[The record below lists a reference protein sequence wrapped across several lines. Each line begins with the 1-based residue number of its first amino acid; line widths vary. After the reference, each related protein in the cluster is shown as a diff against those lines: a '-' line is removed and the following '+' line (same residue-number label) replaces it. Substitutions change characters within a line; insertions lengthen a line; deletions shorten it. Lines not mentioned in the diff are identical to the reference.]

1 MTVNEDSFTN
11 WKNREEIAE
20 SMIPIIGKLHRERD
34 VTVLLHSRSL
44 VNKSVVSILK
54 THRFARQIAG
64 EELSVTE
71 TFPFLQALTTLDLGP
86 SQIDI
91 GMLAATYKADDQG
104 LSVADF
110 TARAVAGATG
120 PDKIERRE
128 PRDVVLYGFGRIG
141 RLLARLLIEKS
152 GSGNGLRLRA
162 IVVRKGAGQDIVKRA
177 SLLRRDSIHGQ
188 FHGTITVDEANNK
201 IIANGNEIAMI
212 YADDPAAVDYTA
224 YGIKD
229 AILIDNTGRW
239 RDREGLSN
247 HLRPGIAKVVL
258 TAPGKGDVPNIVHGV
273 NHDSIKPD
281 EQILSCA
288 SCTTNAIVPPLKAM
302 ADEYG
307 VLRGH
312 VETVHSFTND
322 QNLLDNYHKSDRR
335 GRSAPLNMV
344 ITETGA
350 ASAVAKALP
359 DLEATIT
366 GSSIRVPVPD
376 VSIAILNLQ
385 LARETTREDVLDH
398 LRQVSLTSPLK
409 RQIDF
414 TTAPDAVS
422 SDFIGSRHASIVD
435 AGATKV
441 EGDNAILYLWYDNE
455 FGYSCQV
462 VRVVQYVSGVEYPTF
477 RPRPPD
483 PGPRPFGS
491 ALPPCRWEGG
501 AVLPPGTSVRSALQ
515 VEPVPVCRVRG
526 CVAEAVVD
534 VSHIGVAVGG
544 VGQEAAEVRTAP
556 VGLPDRL
563 GLHPSAEAVS
573 AVLGQH
579 TGAVVLGITRAVA
592 GDDEFGEPGDRA
604 VGGVDGDDGVQLVAA
619 LGDGLRRGP
628 DPVHVPGHGGV
639 VGVVH
644 GHVVHGAAGGG
655 EGPGEVVGDGAL
667 P

>member
-1 MTVNEDSFTN
+1 MTVNDDSFTN
-11 WKNREEIAE
+11 WMHREETAE
-20 SMIPIIGKLHRERD
+20 SMIPLIGKLHRERD

-64 EELSVTE
+64 AELSVTE
-71 TFPFLQALTTLDLGP
+71 TMPFLRALTTLDLGP
-86 SQIDI
+86 SQIDL
-91 GMLAATYKADDQG
+91 GMLAATYKADDRG
-104 LSVADF
+104 LSVEEF
-110 TARAVAGATG
+110 TAEAVSGATG
-120 PDKIERRE
+120 ANKIERRE

-141 RLLARLLIEKS
+141 RLVARLLIEKA

-162 IVVRKGAGQDIVKRA
+162 IVVRGGGPRAAGDLVKRA

-188 FHGTITVDEANNK
+188 FQGTITVDEDSST
-201 IIANGNEIAMI
+201 ILANGNAIKVI
-212 YADDPAAVDYTA
+212 YADDPSAVDYTE
-224 YGIKD
+224 YGIRD
-229 AILIDNTGRW
+229 AILIDNTGKW

-247 HLRPGIAKVVL
+247 HLRPGIDKVVL

-273 NHDSIKPD
+273 NHDTIKPD

-302 ADEYG
+302 DDEYG

-322 QNLLDNYHKSDRR
+322 QNLLDNYHKSERR

-359 DLEATIT
+359 DLKAPIT

-385 LARETTREDVLDH
+385 LARETTREDVH
-398 LRQVSLTSPLK
+398 EYLRDVSLTSPLK

-435 AGATKV
+435 AGALKV
-441 EGDNAILYLWYDNE
+441 DGDNAILYLWYDNE

-462 VRVVQYVSGVEYPTF
+462 VRVVQHVSGVEYPTY
-477 RPRPPD
+477 P
-483 PGPRPFGS
+483 
-491 ALPPCRWEGG
+491 A
-501 AVLPPGTSVRSALQ
+501 T
-515 VEPVPVCRVRG
+515 
-526 CVAEAVVD
+526 
-534 VSHIGVAVGG
+534 
-544 VGQEAAEVRTAP
+544 TA
-556 VGLPDRL
+556 
-563 GLHPSAEAVS
+563 
-573 AVLGQH
+573 
-579 TGAVVLGITRAVA
+579 
-592 GDDEFGEPGDRA
+592 
-604 VGGVDGDDGVQLVAA
+604 
-619 LGDGLRRGP
+619 
-628 DPVHVPGHGGV
+628 
-639 VGVVH
+639 
-644 GHVVHGAAGGG
+644 
-655 EGPGEVVGDGAL
+655 
-667 P
+667 

>member
-1 MTVNEDSFTN
+1 MTVKDDSFTD

-20 SMIPIIGKLHRERD
+20 SMIPMIGRLHRERD

-64 EELSVTE
+64 EELSVTD
-71 TFPFLQALTTLDLGP
+71 TLPFVQALTALDLGP

-91 GMLAATYKADDQG
+91 GRLAEIYKTDDRG
-104 LSVADF
+104 LSVAEF
-110 TARAVAGATG
+110 TEEAVAGATG
-120 PDKIERRE
+120 GNKIDRRE

-141 RLLARLLIEKS
+141 RLVARLLIEKA

-162 IVVRKGAGQDIVKRA
+162 IVVRGGGGRASEDLVKRA

-188 FHGTITVDEANNK
+188 FQGTITVDEAESA
-201 IIANGNEIAMI
+201 IVANGNTIKVI
-212 YADDPAAVDYTA
+212 YANDPSEVDYTA
-224 YGIKD
+224 YGIKN
-229 AILIDNTGRW
+229 AILIDNTGKW
-239 RDREGLSN
+239 RDREGLSQ
-247 HLRPGIAKVVL
+247 HLRPGIDKVVL

-273 NHDSIKPD
+273 NHDTIKPD

-322 QNLLDNYHKSDRR
+322 QNLLDNYHKADRR

-359 DLEATIT
+359 DLKAPIT

-376 VSIAILNLQ
+376 VSIAILSLR
-385 LARETTREDVLDH
+385 LGRETTREEVLDH
-398 LRQVSLTSPLK
+398 LRDVSLTSPLK

-422 SDFIGSRHASIVD
+422 SDFIGSRHSSIVD

-441 EGDNAILYLWYDNE
+441 DGDNAILYLWYDNE

-462 VRVVQYVSGVEYPTF
+462 VRVVQHVTGVEYPTY
-477 RPRPPD
+477 PAP
-483 PGPRPFGS
+483 
-491 ALPPCRWEGG
+491 
-501 AVLPPGTSVRSALQ
+501 AV
-515 VEPVPVCRVRG
+515 
-526 CVAEAVVD
+526 
-534 VSHIGVAVGG
+534 
-544 VGQEAAEVRTAP
+544 
-556 VGLPDRL
+556 
-563 GLHPSAEAVS
+563 
-573 AVLGQH
+573 
-579 TGAVVLGITRAVA
+579 
-592 GDDEFGEPGDRA
+592 
-604 VGGVDGDDGVQLVAA
+604 
-619 LGDGLRRGP
+619 
-628 DPVHVPGHGGV
+628 
-639 VGVVH
+639 
-644 GHVVHGAAGGG
+644 
-655 EGPGEVVGDGAL
+655 
-667 P
+667 

>member
-1 MTVNEDSFTN
+1 MTATVDSFTN

-20 SMIPIIGKLHRERD
+20 SMIPLIGKLHRERD

-54 THRFARQIAG
+54 LHRFARQIAG

-71 TFPFLQALTTLDLGP
+71 TMPYLRALTTLDLGP
-86 SQIDI
+86 SQIDL
-91 GMLAATYKADDQG
+91 GMLAATHKADERG
-104 LSVADF
+104 LSVEEF
-110 TARAVAGATG
+110 TAEAVAGATG
-120 PDKIERRE
+120 PNKIERRA

-141 RLLARLLIEKS
+141 RLVARLLIEKA

-162 IVVRKGAGQDIVKRA
+162 VVVRNSGGQDLVKRA

-188 FHGTITVDEANNK
+188 FQGTITVDEADST
-201 IIANGNEIAMI
+201 IVANGNAIKVI
-212 YADDPAAVDYTA
+212 YADDPASVDYTA

-247 HLRPGIAKVVL
+247 HLRPGIDRVVL

-273 NHDSIKPD
+273 NHDTIKPD
-281 EQILSCA
+281 ERILSCA

-302 ADEYG
+302 DDEYG
-307 VLRGH
+307 VVRGH

-359 DLEATIT
+359 GLKARIT
-366 GSSIRVPVPD
+366 GSSIRVPVPN

-385 LARETTREDVLDH
+385 LARETTRQDVLDH
-398 LRQVSLTSPLK
+398 LRDVSLTSPLR

-414 TTAPDAVS
+414 ISAPDAVS
-422 SDFIGSRHASIVD
+422 SDFIGSRHASIID
-435 AGATKV
+435 AGATKA

-462 VRVVQYVSGVEYPTF
+462 VRIVQYVSGVEYPTY
-477 RPRPPD
+477 PM
-483 PGPRPFGS
+483 
-491 ALPPCRWEGG
+491 
-501 AVLPPGTSVRSALQ
+501 
-515 VEPVPVCRVRG
+515 
-526 CVAEAVVD
+526 
-534 VSHIGVAVGG
+534 
-544 VGQEAAEVRTAP
+544 AAPATV
-556 VGLPDRL
+556 
-563 GLHPSAEAVS
+563 
-573 AVLGQH
+573 
-579 TGAVVLGITRAVA
+579 
-592 GDDEFGEPGDRA
+592 
-604 VGGVDGDDGVQLVAA
+604 
-619 LGDGLRRGP
+619 
-628 DPVHVPGHGGV
+628 
-639 VGVVH
+639 
-644 GHVVHGAAGGG
+644 
-655 EGPGEVVGDGAL
+655 
-667 P
+667 

>member
-1 MTVNEDSFTN
+1 MTVNDDAFTN

-54 THRFARQIAG
+54 THRFARQIDG

-71 TFPFLQALTTLDLGP
+71 TLPFLQALTTLDLGP

-91 GMLAATYKADDQG
+91 GMLAAMHKADDRG
-104 LSVADF
+104 LTEAEF
-110 TARAVAGATG
+110 TAGAVAGATG
-120 PDKIERRE
+120 AEKIERRAS
-128 PRDVVLYGFGRIG
+128 RDVVLYGFGRIG
-141 RLLARLLIEKS
+141 RLLARLLIEKA

-162 IVVRKGAGQDIVKRA
+162 VVVRKGGGQDLVKRA

-188 FHGTITVDEANNK
+188 FQGTITVDEANDR
-201 IIANGNEIAMI
+201 IIANGNEIQMI
-212 YADDPAAVDYTA
+212 YADDPASVDYTA
-224 YGIKD
+224 YGIDD
-229 AILIDNTGRW
+229 AILIDNTGKW

-258 TAPGKGDVPNIVHGV
+258 TAPGKGDVLNVVHGV
-273 NHDSIKPD
+273 NHDMIKQD
-281 EQILSCA
+281 EQIISCA

-312 VETVHSFTND
+312 VETIHSFTND
-322 QNLLDNYHKSDRR
+322 QNLLDNYHSSDRR

-359 DLEATIT
+359 DLDATIT

-376 VSIAILNLQ
+376 VSIAILSLK
-385 LARETTREDVLDH
+385 LGRETTREEVLGH
-398 LRQVSLTSPLK
+398 LREVSLTSPLK

-435 AGATKV
+435 AGPTQV
-441 EGDNAILYLWYDNE
+441 DGDNAILYLWYDNE

-462 VRVVQYVSGVEYPTF
+462 IRVVQYVSGVEYPTY
-477 RPRPPD
+477 
-483 PGPRPFGS
+483 
-491 ALPPCRWEGG
+491 
-501 AVLPPGTSVRSALQ
+501 
-515 VEPVPVCRVRG
+515 PVP
-526 CVAEAVVD
+526 
-534 VSHIGVAVGG
+534 
-544 VGQEAAEVRTAP
+544 
-556 VGLPDRL
+556 
-563 GLHPSAEAVS
+563 
-573 AVLGQH
+573 
-579 TGAVVLGITRAVA
+579 
-592 GDDEFGEPGDRA
+592 
-604 VGGVDGDDGVQLVAA
+604 A
-619 LGDGLRRGP
+619 L
-628 DPVHVPGHGGV
+628 
-639 VGVVH
+639 
-644 GHVVHGAAGGG
+644 
-655 EGPGEVVGDGAL
+655 
-667 P
+667 

>member
-1 MTVNEDSFTN
+1 MTVNDDVFTD

-20 SMIPIIGKLHRERD
+20 SMIPIIGRLHRERD
-34 VTVLLHSRSL
+34 VTVLLYSRSL

-71 TFPFLQALTTLDLGP
+71 TLPFLQALTTLDLGP
-86 SQIDI
+86 SQIDL
-91 GMLAATYKADDQG
+91 GMLAATYRADSRG
-104 LSVADF
+104 LSVEQF
-110 TARAVAGATG
+110 TAEAVVGATG
-120 PDKIERRE
+120 ANKFERRE
-128 PRDVVLYGFGRIG
+128 SGRDVVLYGFGRIG
-141 RLLARLLIEKS
+141 RLVARLLIEKA

-162 IVVRKGAGQDIVKRA
+162 IVVRGGGDQDLVKRA

-188 FHGTITVDEANNK
+188 FQGTITVDEANST
-201 IIANGNEIAMI
+201 IVANGTAIKVI
-212 YADDPAAVDYTA
+212 YANDPSEIDYTV
-224 YGIKD
+224 YGIRD
-229 AILIDNTGRW
+229 AILIDNTGKW

-247 HLRPGIAKVVL
+247 HLRPGIEKVVL

-273 NHDSIKPD
+273 NHDTIKPD

-302 ADEYG
+302 DDEYG

-322 QNLLDNYHKSDRR
+322 QNLLDNYHKADRR

-359 DLEATIT
+359 DLKAKIT

-385 LARETTREDVLDH
+385 LSRETNREEVLDY
-398 LRQVSLTSPLK
+398 LRNVSLTSSLK

-422 SDFIGSRHASIVD
+422 NDFIGSRHASIVD

-462 VRVVQYVSGVEYPTF
+462 IRVVQHVSGVEYPTY
-477 RPRPPD
+477 
-483 PGPRPFGS
+483 
-491 ALPPCRWEGG
+491 
-501 AVLPPGTSVRSALQ
+501 
-515 VEPVPVCRVRG
+515 PVP
-526 CVAEAVVD
+526 AV
-534 VSHIGVAVGG
+534 
-544 VGQEAAEVRTAP
+544 
-556 VGLPDRL
+556 
-563 GLHPSAEAVS
+563 
-573 AVLGQH
+573 
-579 TGAVVLGITRAVA
+579 
-592 GDDEFGEPGDRA
+592 
-604 VGGVDGDDGVQLVAA
+604 
-619 LGDGLRRGP
+619 
-628 DPVHVPGHGGV
+628 
-639 VGVVH
+639 
-644 GHVVHGAAGGG
+644 
-655 EGPGEVVGDGAL
+655 
-667 P
+667 

>member
-1 MTVNEDSFTN
+1 MTANDDSFTN

-64 EELSVTE
+64 AELSVTE
-71 TFPFLQALTTLDLGP
+71 TMPFLKALTTLDLGP
-86 SQIDI
+86 SQIDL
-91 GMLAATYKADDQG
+91 GMLAATYRADDRG
-104 LSVADF
+104 LPVEAF
-110 TARAVAGATG
+110 TAEAVAGATG
-120 PDKIERRE
+120 ADKIERRE

-141 RLLARLLIEKS
+141 RLLARLLIEKA

-162 IVVRKGAGQDIVKRA
+162 IVVRNSGGRTAEDLVKRA

-188 FHGTITVDEANNK
+188 FQGTITVDEAAET
-201 IIANGNEIAMI
+201 IVANGNEIKVI
-212 YADDPAAVDYTA
+212 YSDDPTSVDYTA

-239 RDREGLSN
+239 RDREGLSK
-247 HLRPGIAKVVL
+247 HLRPGIDKVVL

-273 NHDSIKPD
+273 NHDTIKPD
-281 EQILSCA
+281 ERILSCA

-322 QNLLDNYHKSDRR
+322 QNLLDNYHKSERR

-359 DLEATIT
+359 GLKARIT

-385 LARETTREDVLDH
+385 LAREATRAEVLDH
-398 LRQVSLTSPLK
+398 LREVSLTSPLK

-414 TTAPDAVS
+414 ISAPDAVS

-462 VRVVQYVSGVEYPTF
+462 VRVVQHVSGVEYPTY
-477 RPRPPD
+477 PAP
-483 PGPRPFGS
+483 
-491 ALPPCRWEGG
+491 
-501 AVLPPGTSVRSALQ
+501 AV
-515 VEPVPVCRVRG
+515 
-526 CVAEAVVD
+526 
-534 VSHIGVAVGG
+534 
-544 VGQEAAEVRTAP
+544 
-556 VGLPDRL
+556 
-563 GLHPSAEAVS
+563 
-573 AVLGQH
+573 
-579 TGAVVLGITRAVA
+579 
-592 GDDEFGEPGDRA
+592 
-604 VGGVDGDDGVQLVAA
+604 
-619 LGDGLRRGP
+619 
-628 DPVHVPGHGGV
+628 
-639 VGVVH
+639 
-644 GHVVHGAAGGG
+644 
-655 EGPGEVVGDGAL
+655 
-667 P
+667 

>member
-1 MTVNEDSFTN
+1 MTLNEDSFTN
-11 WKNREEIAE
+11 WKHREEIAE
-20 SMIPIIGKLHRERD
+20 SMIPVIGKLHRERD

-64 EELSVTE
+64 AELSVTD
-71 TFPFLQALTTLDLGP
+71 TLPFLRALTALDLGP

-91 GMLAATYKADDQG
+91 GMLAETHRADDRG
-104 LSVADF
+104 LSVEEF
-110 TARAVAGATG
+110 TAEAVAGATG
-120 PDKIERRE
+120 AHKIECRE
-128 PRDVVLYGFGRIG
+128 GRDVVLYGFGRIG
-141 RLLARLLIEKS
+141 RLVARLLIEKA

-162 IVVRKGAGQDIVKRA
+162 IVVRGSGGRAGEDLVKRA

-188 FHGTITVDEANNK
+188 FQGTITVDEANST
-201 IIANGNEIAMI
+201 IVANGNEIKVI
-212 YADDPAAVDYTA
+212 YADDPTAVDYTA

-229 AILIDNTGRW
+229 AILVDNTGKW
-239 RDREGLSN
+239 RDREGLSK
-247 HLRPGIAKVVL
+247 HLRPGIDKVVL
-258 TAPGKGDVPNIVHGV
+258 TAPGKGDVPNVVHGV
-273 NHDSIKPD
+273 NHDTIKPD

-359 DLEATIT
+359 DLEAKIT

-385 LARETTREDVLDH
+385 LARETTREEVLDY
-398 LRQVSLTSPLK
+398 LRDVSLTSPLK

-414 TTAPDAVS
+414 ISAPDAVS
-422 SDFIGSRHASIVD
+422 NDFIGSRHASIVD

-462 VRVVQYVSGVEYPTF
+462 IRVVQYVSGVEYPTY
-477 RPRPPD
+477 P
-483 PGPRPFGS
+483 
-491 ALPPCRWEGG
+491 
-501 AVLPPGTSVRSALQ
+501 
-515 VEPVPVCRVRG
+515 
-526 CVAEAVVD
+526 
-534 VSHIGVAVGG
+534 
-544 VGQEAAEVRTAP
+544 AP
-556 VGLPDRL
+556 V
-563 GLHPSAEAVS
+563 V
-573 AVLGQH
+573 
-579 TGAVVLGITRAVA
+579 
-592 GDDEFGEPGDRA
+592 
-604 VGGVDGDDGVQLVAA
+604 
-619 LGDGLRRGP
+619 
-628 DPVHVPGHGGV
+628 
-639 VGVVH
+639 
-644 GHVVHGAAGGG
+644 
-655 EGPGEVVGDGAL
+655 
-667 P
+667 

>member
-1 MTVNEDSFTN
+1 MTVNDDVFTD

-20 SMIPIIGKLHRERD
+20 SMIPIIGRLHRERD

-71 TFPFLQALTTLDLGP
+71 TLPFLQALTALDLGP

-91 GMLAATYKADDQG
+91 GMLAATHRADGRG
-104 LSVADF
+104 LSVEQF
-110 TARAVAGATG
+110 TAEAVAGATG
-120 PDKIERRE
+120 DNKIERFGS
-128 PRDVVLYGFGRIG
+128 RDVVLYGFGRIG
-141 RLLARLLIEKS
+141 RLVARLLIEKA
-152 GSGNGLRLRA
+152 SGNGLRLKA
-162 IVVRKGAGQDIVKRA
+162 IVVRRGGDQDIVKRA

-188 FHGTITVDEANNK
+188 FQGTITVDEANDT
-201 IIANGNEIAMI
+201 IVANGNAIKVI
-212 YADDPAAVDYTA
+212 YADDPSQVDYTA
-224 YGIKD
+224 YGIND
-229 AILIDNTGRW
+229 AILIDNTGKW
-239 RDREGLSN
+239 RDREGLSK
-247 HLRPGIAKVVL
+247 HLRPGIDKVVL

-273 NHDSIKPD
+273 NHDTVKPD
-281 EQILSCA
+281 EQIISCA

-302 ADEYG
+302 DDEYG

-322 QNLLDNYHKSDRR
+322 QNLLDNYHKADRR

-359 DLEATIT
+359 DLKAKIT

-385 LARETTREDVLDH
+385 LARETSREEVLEY
-398 LRQVSLTSPLK
+398 LREVSLTSSLK

-422 SDFIGSRHASIVD
+422 NDFIGSRHASIVD

-462 VRVVQYVSGVEYPTF
+462 IRVVQYVSGVEFPTF
-477 RPRPPD
+477 PAP
-483 PGPRPFGS
+483 
-491 ALPPCRWEGG
+491 
-501 AVLPPGTSVRSALQ
+501 AV
-515 VEPVPVCRVRG
+515 
-526 CVAEAVVD
+526 
-534 VSHIGVAVGG
+534 
-544 VGQEAAEVRTAP
+544 
-556 VGLPDRL
+556 
-563 GLHPSAEAVS
+563 
-573 AVLGQH
+573 
-579 TGAVVLGITRAVA
+579 
-592 GDDEFGEPGDRA
+592 
-604 VGGVDGDDGVQLVAA
+604 
-619 LGDGLRRGP
+619 
-628 DPVHVPGHGGV
+628 
-639 VGVVH
+639 
-644 GHVVHGAAGGG
+644 
-655 EGPGEVVGDGAL
+655 
-667 P
+667 

>member
-20 SMIPIIGKLHRERD
+20 SMIPLIGKLHRERD

-64 EELSVTE
+64 EELSVTQ
-71 TFPFLQALTTLDLGP
+71 TMPFLQALTALDLGP

-91 GMLAATYKADDQG
+91 GMLAATYRSDDRG
-104 LSVADF
+104 LSVAAF
-110 TARAVAGATG
+110 TAEAVAGATG
-120 PDKIERRE
+120 ANKLERHE
-128 PRDVVLYGFGRIG
+128 GRDVVLYGFGRIG
-141 RLLARLLIEKS
+141 RLVARLLIEKA

-162 IVVRKGAGQDIVKRA
+162 IVVRGDARRAAEDIVKRA

-188 FHGTITVDEANNK
+188 FQGTITVDEANGA
-201 IIANGNEIAMI
+201 IIANGNEIKVI
-212 YADDPAAVDYTA
+212 HADDPASVDYTA

-229 AILIDNTGRW
+229 AILIDNTGKW
-239 RDREGLSN
+239 RDREGLSQ
-247 HLRPGIAKVVL
+247 HLRPGIDKVVL

-273 NHDSIKPD
+273 NHDTVKPD
-281 EQILSCA
+281 ERILSCA

-302 ADEYG
+302 DDEYG

-322 QNLLDNYHKSDRR
+322 QNLLDNYHKSERR

-350 ASAVAKALP
+350 ASAVTKALP
-359 DLEATIT
+359 DLKARIT

-385 LARETTREDVLDH
+385 LAQETTREQVLDH
-398 LRQVSLTSPLK
+398 LRNVSLTSPLK

-414 TTAPDAVS
+414 ISAPDAVS
-422 SDFIGSRHASIVD
+422 SDFIGSRHASIID

-462 VRVVQYVSGVEYPTF
+462 VRVVQHVSGVEYPTY
-477 RPRPPD
+477 PAP
-483 PGPRPFGS
+483 
-491 ALPPCRWEGG
+491 
-501 AVLPPGTSVRSALQ
+501 AV
-515 VEPVPVCRVRG
+515 
-526 CVAEAVVD
+526 
-534 VSHIGVAVGG
+534 
-544 VGQEAAEVRTAP
+544 
-556 VGLPDRL
+556 
-563 GLHPSAEAVS
+563 
-573 AVLGQH
+573 
-579 TGAVVLGITRAVA
+579 
-592 GDDEFGEPGDRA
+592 
-604 VGGVDGDDGVQLVAA
+604 
-619 LGDGLRRGP
+619 
-628 DPVHVPGHGGV
+628 
-639 VGVVH
+639 
-644 GHVVHGAAGGG
+644 
-655 EGPGEVVGDGAL
+655 
-667 P
+667 

>member
-1 MTVNEDSFTN
+1 VTAVNDDSFTN
-11 WKNREEIAE
+11 WKTREEIAE

-64 EELSVTE
+64 EELSVVE
-71 TFPFLQALTTLDLGP
+71 TLPFLQALTALDLGP

-91 GMLAATYKADDQG
+91 GMLAATYKGDDRG
-104 LSVADF
+104 LSVAEF
-110 TARAVAGATG
+110 TAEAVAGATG
-120 PDKIERRE
+120 ANKIERGE
-128 PRDVVLYGFGRIG
+128 GRDVVLYGFGRIG
-141 RLLARLLIEKS
+141 RLVARLLIEKA

-162 IVVRKGAGQDIVKRA
+162 IVVRGGGEQSAEDIVKRA

-188 FHGTITVDEANNK
+188 FQGTITVDEASST
-201 IIANGNEIAMI
+201 IFANGNAIKVI
-212 YADDPAAVDYTA
+212 YANDPSEVDYTA
-224 YGIKD
+224 YGIKN
-229 AILIDNTGRW
+229 AILIDNTGKW
-239 RDREGLSN
+239 RDREGLSQ
-247 HLRPGIAKVVL
+247 HLRPGIDKVVL

-273 NHDSIKPD
+273 NHDTVKPD

-302 ADEYG
+302 DDEFG
-307 VLRGH
+307 VERGH

-322 QNLLDNYHKSDRR
+322 QNLLDNYHKAERR

-359 DLEATIT
+359 DLKARIT

-385 LARETTREDVLDH
+385 LSRETSREEVLDH
-398 LRQVSLTSPLK
+398 LREVSLTSPLR

-462 VRVVQYVSGVEYPTF
+462 IRVVQYVSGVEYPTF
-477 RPRPPD
+477 PSP
-483 PGPRPFGS
+483 
-491 ALPPCRWEGG
+491 AL
-501 AVLPPGTSVRSALQ
+501 
-515 VEPVPVCRVRG
+515 
-526 CVAEAVVD
+526 
-534 VSHIGVAVGG
+534 
-544 VGQEAAEVRTAP
+544 
-556 VGLPDRL
+556 
-563 GLHPSAEAVS
+563 
-573 AVLGQH
+573 
-579 TGAVVLGITRAVA
+579 
-592 GDDEFGEPGDRA
+592 
-604 VGGVDGDDGVQLVAA
+604 
-619 LGDGLRRGP
+619 
-628 DPVHVPGHGGV
+628 
-639 VGVVH
+639 
-644 GHVVHGAAGGG
+644 
-655 EGPGEVVGDGAL
+655 
-667 P
+667 

>member
-1 MTVNEDSFTN
+1 VTVNDDSFTN
-11 WKNREEIAE
+11 WKHREEIAE
-20 SMIPIIGKLHRERD
+20 SMIPMIGKLHRERD

-71 TFPFLQALTTLDLGP
+71 TLPFLQALTTLDLGP

-91 GMLAATYKADDQG
+91 GMLAAMYKTDDRG

-110 TARAVAGATG
+110 TAEAVAGATG
-120 PDKIERRE
+120 ANKIEGRQG
-128 PRDVVLYGFGRIG
+128 RDVVLYGFGRIG
-141 RLLARLLIEKS
+141 RLLARLLIEKA

-162 IVVRKGAGQDIVKRA
+162 IVVRGGGDRAGADLVKRA

-188 FHGTITVDEANNK
+188 FQGTITVDEANST
-201 IIANGNEIAMI
+201 IVANGNAIKVI
-212 YADDPAAVDYTA
+212 YADDPSQVDYTA
-224 YGIKD
+224 YGIED
-229 AILIDNTGRW
+229 AILIDNTGKW
-239 RDREGLSN
+239 RDRAGLSQ
-247 HLRPGIAKVVL
+247 HLRPGIDKVVL

-273 NHDSIKPD
+273 NHDTIKP
-281 EQILSCA
+281 EERILSCA

-302 ADEYG
+302 DDEFG
-307 VLRGH
+307 VRRGH

-359 DLEATIT
+359 GLKARIT

-385 LARETTREDVLDH
+385 LARETTREEVLDH

-414 TTAPDAVS
+414 ISAPDAVS

-441 EGDNAILYLWYDNE
+441 DGDNAILYLWYDNE

-462 VRVVQYVSGVEYPTF
+462 IRVVQYVSGVEYPTF
-477 RPRPPD
+477 PAP
-483 PGPRPFGS
+483 
-491 ALPPCRWEGG
+491 
-501 AVLPPGTSVRSALQ
+501 
-515 VEPVPVCRVRG
+515 
-526 CVAEAVVD
+526 
-534 VSHIGVAVGG
+534 
-544 VGQEAAEVRTAP
+544 AA
-556 VGLPDRL
+556 
-563 GLHPSAEAVS
+563 
-573 AVLGQH
+573 
-579 TGAVVLGITRAVA
+579 
-592 GDDEFGEPGDRA
+592 
-604 VGGVDGDDGVQLVAA
+604 
-619 LGDGLRRGP
+619 
-628 DPVHVPGHGGV
+628 
-639 VGVVH
+639 
-644 GHVVHGAAGGG
+644 
-655 EGPGEVVGDGAL
+655 
-667 P
+667 

>member
-1 MTVNEDSFTN
+1 MTLNEDSFTN
-11 WKNREEIAE
+11 WKHREEIAE
-20 SMIPIIGKLHRERD
+20 SMIPVIGKLHRERD

-44 VNKSVVSILK
+44 VNKSVISILK

-64 EELSVTE
+64 AELSVTD
-71 TFPFLQALTTLDLGP
+71 TLPFLQALTALDLGP

-91 GMLAATYKADDQG
+91 GMLAEAHRTDDRG
-104 LSVADF
+104 LSVEEF
-110 TARAVAGATG
+110 TAEAVAGATG
-120 PDKIERRE
+120 ANKIECRE
-128 PRDVVLYGFGRIG
+128 GRDVVLYGFGRIG
-141 RLLARLLIEKS
+141 RLVARLLIEKA

-162 IVVRKGAGQDIVKRA
+162 IVVRGSGGRAGEDLVKRA

-188 FHGTITVDEANNK
+188 FQGTITIDEANSA
-201 IIANGNEIAMI
+201 IVANGNEIKVI
-212 YADDPAAVDYTA
+212 YADDPTSVDYTE

-229 AILIDNTGRW
+229 AILIDNTGKW
-239 RDREGLSN
+239 RDREGLSK
-247 HLRPGIAKVVL
+247 HLRPGIDKVVL
-258 TAPGKGDVPNIVHGV
+258 TAPGKGDVPNVVHGV
-273 NHDSIKPD
+273 NHDTIKPD

-359 DLEATIT
+359 DLEAKIT

-385 LARETTREDVLDH
+385 LARETTREEVLDY
-398 LRQVSLTSPLK
+398 LRDVSLTSPLK

-414 TTAPDAVS
+414 TSAPDAVS
-422 SDFIGSRHASIVD
+422 NDFIGSRHASIVD

-462 VRVVQYVSGVEYPTF
+462 IRVVQYVSGVEYPTY
-477 RPRPPD
+477 P
-483 PGPRPFGS
+483 
-491 ALPPCRWEGG
+491 
-501 AVLPPGTSVRSALQ
+501 
-515 VEPVPVCRVRG
+515 
-526 CVAEAVVD
+526 
-534 VSHIGVAVGG
+534 
-544 VGQEAAEVRTAP
+544 AP
-556 VGLPDRL
+556 V
-563 GLHPSAEAVS
+563 V
-573 AVLGQH
+573 
-579 TGAVVLGITRAVA
+579 
-592 GDDEFGEPGDRA
+592 
-604 VGGVDGDDGVQLVAA
+604 
-619 LGDGLRRGP
+619 
-628 DPVHVPGHGGV
+628 
-639 VGVVH
+639 
-644 GHVVHGAAGGG
+644 
-655 EGPGEVVGDGAL
+655 
-667 P
+667 

>member
-1 MTVNEDSFTN
+1 MTVNDDVFTD

-20 SMIPIIGKLHRERD
+20 SMIPIIGRLHRERD
-34 VTVLLHSRSL
+34 VTVLLYSRSL

-71 TFPFLQALTTLDLGP
+71 TLPFLQALTTLDLGP
-86 SQIDI
+86 SQIDL
-91 GMLAATYKADDQG
+91 GMLAATYRADSRG
-104 LSVADF
+104 LSVEQF
-110 TARAVAGATG
+110 TAEAVAGATG
-120 PDKIERRE
+120 ANKIERRE
-128 PRDVVLYGFGRIG
+128 SPRDVVLYGFGRIG
-141 RLLARLLIEKS
+141 RLVARLLIEKA

-162 IVVRKGAGQDIVKRA
+162 IVVRGGGDQDIVKRA

-188 FHGTITVDEANNK
+188 FQGTITVDEANNT
-201 IIANGNEIAMI
+201 IVANGTEIKVI
-212 YADDPAAVDYTA
+212 YANDPSEVDYTA
-224 YGIKD
+224 YGIRD
-229 AILIDNTGRW
+229 AILIDNTGKW

-247 HLRPGIAKVVL
+247 HLRPGIEKVVL

-273 NHDSIKPD
+273 NHDTIKPD

-302 ADEYG
+302 EDEYG

-322 QNLLDNYHKSDRR
+322 QNLLDNYHKADRR

-359 DLEATIT
+359 DLKAKIT

-385 LARETTREDVLDH
+385 LARETTRDEVLDY
-398 LRQVSLTSPLK
+398 LRNVSLTSSLK

-422 SDFIGSRHASIVD
+422 NDFIGSRHASIVD

-462 VRVVQYVSGVEYPTF
+462 IRVVQHVSGVEYPTY
-477 RPRPPD
+477 
-483 PGPRPFGS
+483 
-491 ALPPCRWEGG
+491 
-501 AVLPPGTSVRSALQ
+501 
-515 VEPVPVCRVRG
+515 
-526 CVAEAVVD
+526 
-534 VSHIGVAVGG
+534 
-544 VGQEAAEVRTAP
+544 
-556 VGLPDRL
+556 
-563 GLHPSAEAVS
+563 PSAAV
-573 AVLGQH
+573 
-579 TGAVVLGITRAVA
+579 
-592 GDDEFGEPGDRA
+592 
-604 VGGVDGDDGVQLVAA
+604 
-619 LGDGLRRGP
+619 
-628 DPVHVPGHGGV
+628 
-639 VGVVH
+639 
-644 GHVVHGAAGGG
+644 
-655 EGPGEVVGDGAL
+655 
-667 P
+667 

>member
-1 MTVNEDSFTN
+1 MTLNEDSFTN
-11 WKNREEIAE
+11 WKHREEIAE
-20 SMIPIIGKLHRERD
+20 SMIPLIGKLHRERD

-64 EELSVTE
+64 AELSVTD
-71 TFPFLQALTTLDLGP
+71 TLPFLQALTALDLGP

-91 GMLAATYKADDQG
+91 GMLAETHRADDRG
-104 LSVADF
+104 LSVAEF
-110 TARAVAGATG
+110 TAEAVAGATG
-120 PDKIERRE
+120 ANKIECRE
-128 PRDVVLYGFGRIG
+128 GRDVVLYGFGRIG
-141 RLLARLLIEKS
+141 RLVARLLIEKA

-162 IVVRKGAGQDIVKRA
+162 IVVRGSGGRAGEDIVKRA

-188 FHGTITVDEANNK
+188 FQGTITVDEANGK
-201 IIANGNEIAMI
+201 IIANGNEIKVI
-212 YADDPAAVDYTA
+212 YADDPTSVDYTA

-229 AILIDNTGRW
+229 AILIDNTGKW
-239 RDREGLSN
+239 RDREGLSK
-247 HLRPGIAKVVL
+247 HLRPGIDKVVL

-273 NHDSIKPD
+273 NHDTIKPD

-359 DLEATIT
+359 DLKAKIT

-385 LARETTREDVLDH
+385 LARETTREKVLDY
-398 LRQVSLTSPLK
+398 LRDVSLTSPLK

-414 TTAPDAVS
+414 ISAPDAVS
-422 SDFIGSRHASIVD
+422 NDFIGSRHASIVD

-462 VRVVQYVSGVEYPTF
+462 IRVVQHVSGVEYPTY
-477 RPRPPD
+477 P
-483 PGPRPFGS
+483 
-491 ALPPCRWEGG
+491 
-501 AVLPPGTSVRSALQ
+501 
-515 VEPVPVCRVRG
+515 
-526 CVAEAVVD
+526 
-534 VSHIGVAVGG
+534 
-544 VGQEAAEVRTAP
+544 AP
-556 VGLPDRL
+556 V
-563 GLHPSAEAVS
+563 V
-573 AVLGQH
+573 
-579 TGAVVLGITRAVA
+579 
-592 GDDEFGEPGDRA
+592 
-604 VGGVDGDDGVQLVAA
+604 
-619 LGDGLRRGP
+619 
-628 DPVHVPGHGGV
+628 
-639 VGVVH
+639 
-644 GHVVHGAAGGG
+644 
-655 EGPGEVVGDGAL
+655 
-667 P
+667 

>member
-1 MTVNEDSFTN
+1 MTVNDDSFTN

-20 SMIPIIGKLHRERD
+20 SMIPMIGKLHRERD

-64 EELSVTE
+64 AELSVTE
-71 TFPFLQALTTLDLGP
+71 TLPFLQALTTLDLGP

-91 GMLAATYKADDQG
+91 GMLAATYKDDDRG
-104 LSVADF
+104 LTVAEF
-110 TARAVAGATG
+110 TAEAVAGATG
-120 PDKIERRE
+120 ANKIDRRE

-141 RLLARLLIEKS
+141 RLVARLLIEKS

-162 IVVRKGAGQDIVKRA
+162 IVVRGGGERAAEDIVKRA
-177 SLLRRDSIHGQ
+177 SLLRRDSVHGQ
-188 FHGTITVDEANNK
+188 FQGTITVDEDNST
-201 IIANGNEIAMI
+201 ILANGNAIRVI
-212 YADDPAAVDYTA
+212 YADDPTKVDYTA
-224 YGIKD
+224 YGIKN
-229 AILIDNTGRW
+229 AILIDNTGKW
-239 RDREGLSN
+239 RDREGLSK
-247 HLRPGIAKVVL
+247 HLRPGIDKVVL

-273 NHDSIKPD
+273 NHDTIKPD

-359 DLEATIT
+359 DLKAKIT

-385 LARETTREDVLDH
+385 LARETTREEVLDH
-398 LRQVSLTSPLK
+398 LREVSLTSPLK

-414 TTAPDAVS
+414 ISAPDAVS

-435 AGATKV
+435 AGALKV

-462 VRVVQYVSGVEYPTF
+462 VRVVQHVSGVEYPTY
-477 RPRPPD
+477 PAP
-483 PGPRPFGS
+483 
-491 ALPPCRWEGG
+491 
-501 AVLPPGTSVRSALQ
+501 AV
-515 VEPVPVCRVRG
+515 
-526 CVAEAVVD
+526 
-534 VSHIGVAVGG
+534 
-544 VGQEAAEVRTAP
+544 
-556 VGLPDRL
+556 
-563 GLHPSAEAVS
+563 
-573 AVLGQH
+573 
-579 TGAVVLGITRAVA
+579 
-592 GDDEFGEPGDRA
+592 
-604 VGGVDGDDGVQLVAA
+604 
-619 LGDGLRRGP
+619 
-628 DPVHVPGHGGV
+628 
-639 VGVVH
+639 
-644 GHVVHGAAGGG
+644 
-655 EGPGEVVGDGAL
+655 
-667 P
+667 

>member
-1 MTVNEDSFTN
+1 MTVNDDSFTN

-54 THRFARQIAG
+54 THRFARQMAG
-64 EELSVTE
+64 GELSVTE
-71 TFPFLQALTTLDLGP
+71 TLPFLQVLTTLDLGP

-91 GMLAATYKADDQG
+91 GMLAATYKTDDRG
-104 LSVADF
+104 LSVEEF
-110 TARAVAGATG
+110 TAEAVAGATG
-120 PDKIERRE
+120 ANKIERCE
-128 PRDVVLYGFGRIG
+128 SRDVVLYGFGRIG
-141 RLLARLLIEKS
+141 RLVARLLIEKA

-162 IVVRKGAGQDIVKRA
+162 IVVRGGGGRAVEDLVKRA

-188 FHGTITVDEANNK
+188 FQGTITVDEANSK
-201 IIANGNEIAMI
+201 IIANGNEIKVI
-212 YADDPAAVDYTA
+212 YANDPSEVDYTA

-229 AILIDNTGRW
+229 AILIDNTGKW
-239 RDREGLSN
+239 RDREGLSK
-247 HLRPGIAKVVL
+247 HLRPGIDKVVL

-273 NHDSIKPD
+273 NHDTIKPD

-322 QNLLDNYHKSDRR
+322 QNLLDNYHKADRR

-359 DLEATIT
+359 DLKAPIT

-376 VSIAILNLQ
+376 VSIAILSLR
-385 LARETTREDVLDH
+385 LGRETTREEVLDY
-398 LRQVSLTSPLK
+398 LRDVSLTSPLK

-414 TTAPDAVS
+414 TSAPDAVS
-422 SDFIGSRHASIVD
+422 SDFIGSRHSSIVD

-441 EGDNAILYLWYDNE
+441 EGDDAILYLWYDNE

-462 VRVVQYVSGVEYPTF
+462 IRVVQHVSGVEYPTY
-477 RPRPPD
+477 PAP
-483 PGPRPFGS
+483 
-491 ALPPCRWEGG
+491 
-501 AVLPPGTSVRSALQ
+501 AV
-515 VEPVPVCRVRG
+515 
-526 CVAEAVVD
+526 
-534 VSHIGVAVGG
+534 
-544 VGQEAAEVRTAP
+544 
-556 VGLPDRL
+556 
-563 GLHPSAEAVS
+563 
-573 AVLGQH
+573 
-579 TGAVVLGITRAVA
+579 
-592 GDDEFGEPGDRA
+592 
-604 VGGVDGDDGVQLVAA
+604 
-619 LGDGLRRGP
+619 
-628 DPVHVPGHGGV
+628 
-639 VGVVH
+639 
-644 GHVVHGAAGGG
+644 
-655 EGPGEVVGDGAL
+655 
-667 P
+667 

>member
-34 VTVLLHSRSL
+34 VTILLHSRSL

-54 THRFARQIAG
+54 THRFARQIDG

-71 TFPFLQALTTLDLGP
+71 TMPFLQALTTLDLGP

-91 GMLAATYKADDQG
+91 GMLAALYKNDDRG
-104 LSVADF
+104 LTVEAF
-110 TARAVAGATG
+110 TAGAVAGATG
-120 PDKIERRE
+120 ENKIEQRRDG
-128 PRDVVLYGFGRIG
+128 RDVVLYGFGRIG
-141 RLLARLLIEKS
+141 RLVARLLIEKA

-162 IVVRKGAGQDIVKRA
+162 IVVRGGGEADLVKRA

-188 FHGTITVDEANNK
+188 FQGTITVDEANST
-201 IIANGNEIAMI
+201 IVANGNAIRVI
-212 YADDPAAVDYTA
+212 YANDPSEVDYTA

-229 AILIDNTGRW
+229 AILIDNTGKW
-239 RDREGLSN
+239 RDREGLSK
-247 HLRPGIAKVVL
+247 HLRPGIDKVVL

-273 NHDSIKPD
+273 NHDMVKPD
-281 EQILSCA
+281 ERILSCA

-302 ADEYG
+302 DDEYG

-322 QNLLDNYHKSDRR
+322 QNLLDNYHKADRR

-359 DLEATIT
+359 ELKAPIT

-376 VSIAILNLQ
+376 VSIAILSLR
-385 LARETTREDVLDH
+385 LGRETTREEVLDY
-398 LRQVSLTSPLK
+398 LRDVSLNSPLK

-422 SDFIGSRHASIVD
+422 MDFVGSRHASIVD

-441 EGDNAILYLWYDNE
+441 DGDNAILYLWYDNE

-462 VRVVQYVSGVEYPTF
+462 IRVVQHVSGVEYPTY
-477 RPRPPD
+477 P
-483 PGPRPFGS
+483 
-491 ALPPCRWEGG
+491 
-501 AVLPPGTSVRSALQ
+501 
-515 VEPVPVCRVRG
+515 
-526 CVAEAVVD
+526 
-534 VSHIGVAVGG
+534 
-544 VGQEAAEVRTAP
+544 AP
-556 VGLPDRL
+556 Q
-563 GLHPSAEAVS
+563 A
-573 AVLGQH
+573 
-579 TGAVVLGITRAVA
+579 
-592 GDDEFGEPGDRA
+592 
-604 VGGVDGDDGVQLVAA
+604 
-619 LGDGLRRGP
+619 
-628 DPVHVPGHGGV
+628 
-639 VGVVH
+639 
-644 GHVVHGAAGGG
+644 
-655 EGPGEVVGDGAL
+655 
-667 P
+667 

>member
-1 MTVNEDSFTN
+1 MTATEDSFTN
-11 WKNREEIAE
+11 WKTREEIAE

-34 VTVLLHSRSL
+34 VTILLHSRSL

-64 EELSVTE
+64 AELSVTE
-71 TFPFLQALTTLDLGP
+71 TLPFLHALTALDLGP
-86 SQIDI
+86 SQIDLGI
-91 GMLAATYKADDQG
+91 LAEAYRSDDRG
-104 LSVADF
+104 LSVDDF
-110 TARAVAGATG
+110 TAEAVAGATG
-120 PDKIERRE
+120 DNKTERRE
-128 PRDVVLYGFGRIG
+128 ARDVVLYGFGRIG
-141 RLLARLLIEKS
+141 RLLARLLIEKT

-188 FHGTITVDEANNK
+188 FQGTITVDEANSR
-201 IIANGNEIAMI
+201 IIANGNEIQVI
-212 YADDPAAVDYTA
+212 YSDDPTAVDYTA
-224 YGIKD
+224 HGIKN

-239 RDREGLSN
+239 RDREGLSR

-273 NHDSIKPD
+273 NQDTIKPD
-281 EQILSCA
+281 EQIISCA

-322 QNLLDNYHKSDRR
+322 QNLLDNYHNSDRR

-350 ASAVAKALP
+350 ASAVTKALP
-359 DLEATIT
+359 DLDAKIT

-385 LARETTREDVLDH
+385 LARGTNREEVLEY
-398 LRQVSLTSPLK
+398 LRNVSLTSPLR

-414 TTAPDAVS
+414 ITAPDAVS

-455 FGYSCQV
+455 FGYSSQV
-462 VRVVQYVSGVEYPTF
+462 IRVVQHVSGVEYPTY
-477 RPRPPD
+477 PAP
-483 PGPRPFGS
+483 
-491 ALPPCRWEGG
+491 
-501 AVLPPGTSVRSALQ
+501 AV
-515 VEPVPVCRVRG
+515 
-526 CVAEAVVD
+526 
-534 VSHIGVAVGG
+534 
-544 VGQEAAEVRTAP
+544 
-556 VGLPDRL
+556 
-563 GLHPSAEAVS
+563 
-573 AVLGQH
+573 
-579 TGAVVLGITRAVA
+579 
-592 GDDEFGEPGDRA
+592 
-604 VGGVDGDDGVQLVAA
+604 
-619 LGDGLRRGP
+619 
-628 DPVHVPGHGGV
+628 
-639 VGVVH
+639 
-644 GHVVHGAAGGG
+644 
-655 EGPGEVVGDGAL
+655 
-667 P
+667 

>member
-1 MTVNEDSFTN
+1 MTVNDDSFTN

-20 SMIPIIGKLHRERD
+20 SMIPLIGKLHRERD

-71 TFPFLQALTTLDLGP
+71 TLPFLKALTTLDIGP

-91 GMLAATYKADDQG
+91 GLLAEAHRADDRG
-104 LSVADF
+104 LSAEEF
-110 TARAVAGATG
+110 TAEAVAGATG
-120 PDKIERRE
+120 ANKIECQDG
-128 PRDVVLYGFGRIG
+128 RDVVLYGFGRIG
-141 RLLARLLIEKS
+141 RLVARLLIEKA

-162 IVVRKGAGQDIVKRA
+162 IVVRGGGDQDIVKRA

-188 FHGTITVDEANNK
+188 FQGTITVDEANSTIN
-201 IIANGNEIAMI
+201 ANGNEIKVI
-212 YADDPAAVDYTA
+212 YASDPSEVDYTA

-229 AILIDNTGRW
+229 AILIDNTGKW
-239 RDREGLSN
+239 RDRKGLSE
-247 HLRPGIAKVVL
+247 HLRPGIDKVVL

-273 NHDSIKPD
+273 NHDTIKPD

-322 QNLLDNYHKSDRR
+322 QNLLDNYHKSERR

-359 DLEATIT
+359 DLDAKIT

-385 LARETTREDVLDH
+385 LERETTREDVLDH
-398 LRQVSLTSPLK
+398 LRDVSLTSPLK

-414 TTAPDAVS
+414 TSAPDAVS
-422 SDFIGSRHASIVD
+422 NDFIGSRHASIVD

-441 EGDNAILYLWYDNE
+441 DGDNAILYLWYDNE

-462 VRVVQYVSGVEYPTF
+462 VRVVQYVSGVEYPTY
-477 RPRPPD
+477 P
-483 PGPRPFGS
+483 
-491 ALPPCRWEGG
+491 
-501 AVLPPGTSVRSALQ
+501 
-515 VEPVPVCRVRG
+515 
-526 CVAEAVVD
+526 
-534 VSHIGVAVGG
+534 
-544 VGQEAAEVRTAP
+544 AP
-556 VGLPDRL
+556 V
-563 GLHPSAEAVS
+563 A
-573 AVLGQH
+573 
-579 TGAVVLGITRAVA
+579 
-592 GDDEFGEPGDRA
+592 
-604 VGGVDGDDGVQLVAA
+604 
-619 LGDGLRRGP
+619 
-628 DPVHVPGHGGV
+628 
-639 VGVVH
+639 
-644 GHVVHGAAGGG
+644 
-655 EGPGEVVGDGAL
+655 
-667 P
+667 

>member
-1 MTVNEDSFTN
+1 MTLNDDSFTN

-20 SMIPIIGKLHRERD
+20 SMIPMIGKLHRERD

-71 TFPFLQALTTLDLGP
+71 TLPFLEALTTLDLGP

-91 GMLAATYKADDQG
+91 GMLAATYRADDRG
-104 LSVADF
+104 LSVRDF
-110 TARAVAGATG
+110 TAEAVAGATG
-120 PDKIERRE
+120 VNKIDRRE

-141 RLLARLLIEKS
+141 RLVARLLIEKS

-162 IVVRKGAGQDIVKRA
+162 IVVRGGGERAAEDMVKRA
-177 SLLRRDSIHGQ
+177 SLLRRDSVHGQ
-188 FHGTITVDEANNK
+188 FQGTITVDEANGT
-201 IIANGNEIAMI
+201 IIANGNEIKVI
-212 YADDPAAVDYTA
+212 YAGDPTEIDYTA
-224 YGIKD
+224 YGID
-229 AILIDNTGRW
+229 NAILIDNTGKW
-239 RDREGLSN
+239 RDREGLSQ
-247 HLRPGIAKVVL
+247 HLRPGIDKVVL

-273 NHDSIKPD
+273 NHDTIKPD

-302 ADEYG
+302 HDEYG

-322 QNLLDNYHKSDRR
+322 QNLLDNYHKADRR

-359 DLEATIT
+359 DLKAPIT

-376 VSIAILNLQ
+376 VSIAILSLR
-385 LARETTREDVLDH
+385 LGRETTREEVLDH
-398 LRQVSLTSPLK
+398 LREVSLTSPLK

-422 SDFIGSRHASIVD
+422 MDFIGSRHASIID

-441 EGDNAILYLWYDNE
+441 DGDNAILYLWYDNE

-462 VRVVQYVSGVEYPTF
+462 VRVVQHVSGVEYPTY
-477 RPRPPD
+477 P
-483 PGPRPFGS
+483 
-491 ALPPCRWEGG
+491 A
-501 AVLPPGTSVRSALQ
+501 TSV
-515 VEPVPVCRVRG
+515 
-526 CVAEAVVD
+526 
-534 VSHIGVAVGG
+534 
-544 VGQEAAEVRTAP
+544 
-556 VGLPDRL
+556 
-563 GLHPSAEAVS
+563 
-573 AVLGQH
+573 
-579 TGAVVLGITRAVA
+579 
-592 GDDEFGEPGDRA
+592 
-604 VGGVDGDDGVQLVAA
+604 
-619 LGDGLRRGP
+619 
-628 DPVHVPGHGGV
+628 
-639 VGVVH
+639 
-644 GHVVHGAAGGG
+644 
-655 EGPGEVVGDGAL
+655 
-667 P
+667 